1 GILATVLY
9 GNTVFR
15 GNAERWLPVVSNLV
29 GHNHRTVHK
38 AAVKCLVKFLTHE
51 FRDEKRKDIAQ
62 KLVPWLTEPNW
73 AAKED
78 RAEFISA
85 LVVLKAPELAPG
97 LIWVLDYDEDPGSR
111 AAAAEALAQYRDPR
125 AVPPLRRALEKEKGE
140 QNREKIV
147 TALAE
152 CGGLSDDE
160 MATAIESYARMVV

>member
-1 GILATVLY
+1 SLFADPTLSNLQEGEIEDASASKDESGARADASKGAIAVDNVTVARDVGLRREFQPGILATVLY

-97 LIWVLDYDEDPGSR
+97 LIWVL
-111 AAAAEALAQYRDPR
+111 
-125 AVPPLRRALEKEKGE
+125 
-140 QNREKIV
+140 
-147 TALAE
+147 
-152 CGGLSDDE
+152 
-160 MATAIESYARMVV
+160 

>member
-1 GILATVLY
+1 
-9 GNTVFR
+9 
-15 GNAERWLPVVSNLV
+15 
-29 GHNHRTVHK
+29 
-38 AAVKCLVKFLTHE
+38 
-51 FRDEKRKDIAQ
+51 
-62 KLVPWLTEPNW
+62 PWLTEPNW

-160 MATAIESYARMVV
+160 MATAIESYARMVVTDEGEREIDMAKDSRDSDKTLPLKVSIGRILYESETIQATEGLAIRL